1 MKRPRIFLVLQVF
14 LPCLIIGLSS
24 GAYGQDVFRQI
35 DDLTEQLNALKR
47 EVTDLKDRVNAL
59 QRQVQQPPKRE
70 TQASPTS
77 AEPQKDQALGREKT
91 KALACEPLKKFASE
105 ADAALAL
112 TDPSAAQ
119 TKMDEAESALR
130 AALNPYARYREIAQI
145 LGMASAVSWDVPSA
159 VELRE
164 SPQGNKEFL
173 ETLASLKR
181 RFASFCGKNDRS
193 R

>member
-1 MKRPRIFLVLQVF
+1 VKPRRTFLLVHVVVL
-14 LPCLIIGLSS
+14 CLVGGLS
-24 GAYGQDVFRQI
+24 ATVYAQDVFRQI

-59 QRQVQQPPKRE
+59 QRQLQQPPKRE
-70 TQASPTS
+70 TQTPPTS
-77 AEPQKDQALGREKT
+77 AEPPKDQALGREKT
-91 KALACEPLKKFASE
+91 KALACEPLKKFTSE

-173 ETLASLKR
+173 EALASLKR
-181 RFASFCGKNDRS
+181 RFASFCGKNERS